1 MKFKKSIILFGIIV
15 LVIIL
20 FRGHIYRALVNY
32 REIGI
37 REPVRV
43 TNKDIIR
50 EINNRIDDRKLD
62 LEEIANISQE
72 IAKDKLKF
80 TFKKTSH
87 NQNVV
92 YDMGEANC
100 MGYSSLCNAIGNF
113 IIKKQKDEDRYVAR
127 HIYGKLEIF
136 GIDLNGLFKSNFFK
150 THDYNEIRE
159 YKANRSIFF
168 DPSIGDYLKIKK
180 VSSKE

>member
-1 MKFKKSIILFGIIV
+1 MIIV
-15 LVIIL
+15 
-20 FRGHIYRALVNY
+20 FRVPIYRALIKY
-32 REIGI
+32 HKIGI
-37 REPVRV
+37 RESIEV
-43 TNKDIIR
+43 TNKDLIR
-50 EINNRIDDRKLD
+50 EINNRIDKRILD

-72 IAKDKLKF
+72 ITTNNLKF

-87 NQNVV
+87 NPNIVF
-92 YDMGEANC
+92 DTGKSNC
-100 MGYSSLCNAIGNF
+100 MGYSSLCNAIANF
-113 IIKKQKDEDRYVAR
+113 IIKKQNDKDRYEAR